1 MLLSS
6 FLNSCFSGHV
16 HIRAPMPYPWP
27 TAHCT
32 QLSLWFMSPDFT
44 AKLRMSPRRPL
55 DMTWHDHYDLARAT
69 NTPPCTDRLFRADT
83 LRQVCQIMLAISIE
97 QCHKLPKNTIPWC
110 HMISWQLW
118 NIFNVTQANLLTHHW
133 IAAGVICLQVS
144 ADSSG
149 KKNRMAQSLKSHWQE
164 GHLVHEWLH
173 EQQKQ
178 LALDTLTLKVSH

>member
-1 MLLSS
+1 MLSSRFRVQTERLLQLPEWCIREAMTSIWYTVYLTDRKGRVTSMPFSSIPVQCDQKYPKITRHQGWDSQTMLLSS

-69 NTPPCTDRLFRADT
+69 NTPPCTDRLFRAEYSSPS
-83 LRQVCQIMLAISIE
+83 MSE
-97 QCHKLPKNTIPWC
+97 
-110 HMISWQLW
+110 S
-118 NIFNVTQANLLTHHW
+118 
-133 IAAGVICLQVS
+133 CL
-144 ADSSG
+144 G
-149 KKNRMAQSLKSHWQE
+149 LFP
-164 GHLVHEWLH
+164 
-173 EQQKQ
+173 
-178 LALDTLTLKVSH
+178 